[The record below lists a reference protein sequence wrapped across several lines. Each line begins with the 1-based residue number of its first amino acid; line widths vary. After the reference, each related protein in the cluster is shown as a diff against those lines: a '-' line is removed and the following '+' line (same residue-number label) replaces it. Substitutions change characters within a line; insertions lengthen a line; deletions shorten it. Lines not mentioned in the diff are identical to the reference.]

1 MTVEEI
7 ENKIEELED
16 KKYLLELKENSLYE
30 HFHKFDEYCLEVKV
44 LKEKLN
50 KAKNKFKKV
59 KLEDLGIGD

>member
-7 ENKIEELED
+7 ENKIEELEG
-16 KKYLLELKENSLYE
+16 KKHLLELKENWLYE
-30 HFHKFDEYCLEVKV
+30 DFDKFDEYYLEVKV

>member
-7 ENKIEELED
+7 ENKIEELEG
-16 KKYLLELKENSLYE
+16 KKYLLELKENWLYE
-30 HFHKFDEYCLEVKV
+30 DFDKFDEYYLEVKV